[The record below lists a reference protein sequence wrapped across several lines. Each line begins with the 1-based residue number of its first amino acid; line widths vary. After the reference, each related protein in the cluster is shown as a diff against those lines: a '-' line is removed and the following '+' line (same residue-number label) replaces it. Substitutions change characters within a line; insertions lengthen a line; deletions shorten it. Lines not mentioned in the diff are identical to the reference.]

1 MKFSADDFKALRVP
15 LFILMAVLIA
25 GVSLVY
31 YTRLAVDTTLRDLRQ
46 QQNLLREARTRYQK
60 SGDEKELIV
69 SYLGDYQRLQQLG
82 LIGSEQRINWLD
94 GLRLANQQAELFG
107 VEYKI
112 GSQQPY
118 AQAQEFNPGNVAIRQ
133 SPMKLTFS
141 MLHEGDLMR
150 FFNILS
156 NKGIGLFQL
165 NQCNLERVT
174 NNVTS
179 IRFQPNLRAECELSW
194 FTLVPPEPRS
204 AKP

>member
-1 MKFSADDFKALRVP
+1 MKISADDFKALRVP
-15 LFILMAVLIA
+15 LFILLAVLVA

-69 SYLGDYQRLQQLG
+69 SYLGDYQRLQQHG

-107 VEYKI
+107 VEYQI
-112 GSQQPY
+112 GAQQPY

-133 SPMKLTFS
+133 SLMKLTFS

-150 FFNILS
+150 FFNILG
-156 NKGIGLFQL
+156 NRGIGLFQL

-194 FTLVPPEPRS
+194 FTLIPPESRG

>member
-1 MKFSADDFKALRVP
+1 MKISADDFKALRVP
-15 LFILMAVLIA
+15 LFILLAVLVA

-69 SYLGDYQRLQQLG
+69 SYLGDYQRLQQHG

-107 VEYKI
+107 VEYQI
-112 GSQQPY
+112 GAQQPY

-133 SPMKLTFS
+133 SLMKLTFS

-150 FFNILS
+150 FFNVLG
-156 NKGIGLFQL
+156 NRGIGLFQL

-194 FTLVPPEPRS
+194 FTLIPPESRG